1 MATLKEIELKAK
13 HFADA
18 RARLAEDVRDLQDI
32 VEKAKRTALPTIKER
47 VRAVKD
53 HEAALRALVGDSAEL
68 FVKPRTVTVHGVK
81 VGFAK
86 GKGKV
91 TFEDAD
97 QVLKLIK
104 KHFFDEQAAMLI
116 ATTEKPN
123 KEAILLLAARDVK
136 MIACAVVGTGDQV
149 VVKDTA
155 SDVDKLVTA
164 LLEESAEEEVE
175 A

>member
-13 HFADA
+13 HYSDA
-18 RARLAEDVRDLQDI
+18 RARLAEDMRELQDI
-32 VEKAKRTALPTIKER
+32 VENAKRAALPTIKER
-47 VRAVKD
+47 VRVAKD
-53 HEAALRALVGDSAEL
+53 HEAALRAMIAESAEL
-68 FVKPRTVTVHGVK
+68 FVRPRTVTVHGVK

-104 KHFFDEQAAMLI
+104 KNFSEEQAELLI
-116 ATTEKPN
+116 STTEKPN
-123 KEAILLLAARDVK
+123 KESIALLPAGDVK
-136 MIACAVVGTGDQV
+136 RIACALSGTGDQV

-164 LLEESAEEEVE
+164 LLEENVEEEVE